1 METVLALGSLLAPNP
16 LGGPQRAL
24 GKPLPAGSGLPHPPH
39 LPGQRVKLATG
50 DARQRAKG
58 WNGLTWSWRPQSRG
72 RRCNWGRPRIGE
84 EGTDFV
90 WGKGWHSAAQGT
102 RTLSRALT
110 RLTRLISSSLFSCRA
125 LSKPNAFPPAGDK
138 ESAGKQGYLPDHA
151 PPSEFPRMLRRA
163 HRWRPRDVRRGTSQ
177 GHQALTLEPVAECD
191 RHGMRSTP
199 DKARDNREEK
209 ASGPDLRR
217 RVATGPRGGGTLR
230 PDTPRPAGGPPPAP
244 LPAAART
251 RGIKAAV

>member
-1 METVLALGSLLAPNP
+1 M
-16 LGGPQRAL
+16 
-24 GKPLPAGSGLPHPPH
+24 SG
-39 LPGQRVKLATG
+39 
-50 DARQRAKG
+50 
-58 WNGLTWSWRPQSRG
+58 
-72 RRCNWGRPRIGE
+72 
-84 EGTDFV
+84 
-90 WGKGWHSAAQGT
+90 GKGWHSAAQGT
-102 RTLSRALT
+102 RRLSRAVT

-138 ESAGKQGYLPDHA
+138 RVGGEARVPPGPRA
-151 PPSEFPRMLRRA
+151 PSEFPRVLRRA
-163 HRWRPRDVRRGTSQ
+163 HRWRPRDVRRRTAQ

-191 RHGMRSTP
+191 RHGMRPTP

-217 RVATGPRGGGTLR
+217 RVATGPRGGGTSR

-251 RGIKAAV
+251 RSIKARCLAERLASRRPSAGGRGKCKRGTPSFAVTRRDNITPH